1 MQVQQRPIDICD
13 SEVQVTWSRSLA
25 VEHVILSMH
34 QHLQEPLSLEDMADI
49 AHLSP
54 YYFNRV
60 FRRLIGIPPGEFF
73 AALRLDA
80 AKRLLLSTSLSVT
93 DVCFELG
100 YASLGSFTSRFTQLV
115 GISPRHLRS
124 RAINAAPP
132 MFPAPDDPIVS
143 ADALSS
149 MPVPG
154 LTGTIT
160 APPAFR
166 GRIYVGLFPKPIPQ
180 GMPVRCTA
188 LAAPGPYS
196 ISNIPDGTYYVLVAA
211 LPMSQSHYPSAAP
224 LLVGTGREPV
234 QVCNGRALA
243 TVDVMLRQPSL
254 TDPPLIL
261 ALPYV

>member
-1 MQVQQRPIDICD
+1 MQVQQRPIDVCD

-25 VEHVILSMH
+25 VEQVILSMH

-115 GISPRHLRS
+115 GISPRHLRYC
-124 RAINAAPP
+124 AINVAPP
-132 MFPAPDDPIVS
+132 AFPVLDDPPVAAGVS
-143 ADALSS
+143 GS
-149 MPVPG
+149 VPG

-160 APPAFR
+160 AVPTFR
-166 GRIYVGLFPKPIPQ
+166 GRVYIGLFPKPIPQ

-196 ISNIPDGTYYVLVAA
+196 IATIPDGTYYVLVAA
-211 LPMSQSHYPSAAP
+211 LPIPQPQRPSFAT
-224 LLVGTGREPV
+224 LLVGTGQEPV

-243 TVDVMLRQPSL
+243 TVDVMLRPPRL

>member
-1 MQVQQRPIDICD
+1 MQVQQRLIDVGD
-13 SEVQVTWSRSLA
+13 SEVQATWSRSLA
-25 VEHVILSMH
+25 VEHVILGMH

-60 FRRLIGIPPGEFF
+60 FRRLIGIPPGEFL
-73 AALRLDA
+73 AALRLNE

-115 GISPRHLRS
+115 GISPRHLRH
-124 RAINAAPP
+124 RVINAAPP
-132 MFPAPDDPIVS
+132 EFPEPDDPIV
-143 ADALSS
+143 AVDTLCR
-149 MPVPG
+149 VQG
-154 LTGTIT
+154 LAGTIT
-160 APPAFR
+160 VPPTFR
-166 GRIYVGLFPKPIPQ
+166 GRIFVGLFPKPIPQ

-188 LAAPGPYS
+188 LTASGPYG
-196 ISNIPDGTYYVLVAA
+196 ITDIPDGNYYVLVAA
-211 LPMSQSHYPSAAP
+211 LPISQPQRPSSAP

-234 QVCNGRALA
+234 QVCHGRALA
-243 TVDVMLRQPSL
+243 TADVTLRPPRL

>member
-1 MQVQQRPIDICD
+1 MQVLQRSIDICD

-25 VEHVILSMH
+25 VEQVILSMH

-73 AALRLDA
+73 AALRLDE

-115 GISPRHLRS
+115 GISPRHLRYC
-124 RAINAAPP
+124 AINVAPP
-132 MFPAPDDPIVS
+132 AFPVPDDS
-143 ADALSS
+143 AVTVEALYRA
-149 MPVPG
+149 PG

-160 APPAFR
+160 TPPTFI

-180 GMPVRCTA
+180 GMPVRCIA
-188 LAAPGPYS
+188 LAASGPYS
-196 ISNIPDGTYYVLVAA
+196 ITDIPDGTYYVLVAA
-211 LPMSQSHYPSAAP
+211 LPMSQSQYPSSAP
-224 LLVGTGREPV
+224 LLVGTGRESV
-234 QVCNGRALA
+234 QIYNGHGLA
-243 TVDVMLRQPSL
+243 TVDVTLRPPRL